1 MAVSKVMTPCKAR
14 LEATAKCDGA
24 DGYHPA
30 PAARIYW
37 RTNGERGMAFV
48 VGFYGAAVL
57 AFSLFV
63 VVMTTPRTRVEEKTV
78 VEALKRG
85 DNDGA
90 VKLML
95 DL

>member
-1 MAVSKVMTPCKAR
+1 MA
-14 LEATAKCDGA
+14 L
-24 DGYHPA
+24 
-30 PAARIYW
+30 
-37 RTNGERGMAFV
+37 V
-48 VGFYGAAVL
+48 VWFYGAAVL

-63 VVMTTPRTRVEEKTV
+63 VVMTTPRTRVQEKTV

-85 DNDGA
+85 DHDGA

>member
-1 MAVSKVMTPCKAR
+1 V
-14 LEATAKCDGA
+14 TAPMDI
-24 DGYHPA
+24 HPA
-30 PAARIYW
+30 RPPEFKWRI
-37 RTNGERGMAFV
+37 NGERGMALV
-48 VGFYGAAVL
+48 VWFYGAAVL

-63 VVMTTPRTRVEEKTV
+63 VVMTTPRTRAEEKTV

-85 DNDGA
+85 DHDGA

>member
-1 MAVSKVMTPCKAR
+1 
-14 LEATAKCDGA
+14 
-24 DGYHPA
+24 
-30 PAARIYW
+30 
-37 RTNGERGMAFV
+37 MAFV

-57 AFSLFV
+57 SFSLFV
-63 VVMTTPRTRVEEKTV
+63 VVMITPRTRVREKTV

-85 DNDGA
+85 DHDHA